1 MMGAHAQTLS
11 LTPEH
16 YTPAEWVER
25 ARQVMGGIDLDPAS
39 CLEAQATVRAGDW
52 YGVDDDGLGK
62 PWSGRVFLNPPG
74 DRRGKLP
81 KMFWS
86 KLAAEVEAGSVA
98 QFVWLAFN
106 AAQLRTLQHTDGAWL
121 LRRCEVLL
129 PASRIRFTGDSPTK
143 DNAFLYWGPRRIRF
157 RRVFGPHGL
166 LLEPSMGEVL

>member
-1 MMGAHAQTLS
+1 MSAHAQTLS

-25 ARQVMGGIDLDPAS
+25 ARRVMGGIDLDPCS
-39 CLEAQATVRAGDW
+39 CADAQRTVRALAW
-52 YGVDDDGLGK
+52 YDADQDGLTL
-62 PWSGRVFLNPPG
+62 PWNGRVFINSPG
-74 DRRGKLP
+74 DRRGQLP
-81 KMFWS
+81 KLFWE
-86 KLAAEVEAGSVA
+86 KLADEVEAGHVE

-106 AAQLRTLQHTDGAWL
+106 AAQLRTLQRTSGAFL
-121 LRRCEVLL
+121 LQQCEVFI